1 MKRVFVALCTLAVA
15 FVLFYLN
22 AKPVLS
28 GWGDKFEVYVLE
40 NGSNAQIISLS
51 EQEFLFCRDVTGES
65 VELLGDS
72 TTAKRILDLFGAKI
86 MWVERLEHGISY
98 YGYSDK
104 IRYRKVISSQ
114 AVNIQ
119 VFVSDERI
127 VVGSPLIYG
136 SF

>member
-1 MKRVFVALCTLAVA
+1 MKRVLVTLCALAVT
-15 FVLFYLN
+15 FILFYLN

-28 GWGDKFEVYVLE
+28 GWGDKFEVYLLE
-40 NGSNAQIISLS
+40 NGSNAQIISLT
-51 EQEFLFCRDVTGES
+51 EQEFLFYRDVTGES

-72 TTAKRILDLFGAKI
+72 TTAMQIFDLFGAKTVWI
-86 MWVERLEHGISY
+86 ERLEHGVSY

-119 VFVSDERI
+119 VFVSNEKI
-127 VVGSPLIYG
+127 VVGCPLIYG